1 MRSTVRF
8 AIIVGVL
15 LASASAS
22 AALPMIEDDFG
33 RARAEATARKLP
45 LFVEVWAPW

>member
-1 MRSTVRF
+1 MRSIAQF
-8 AIIVGVL
+8 AIVAAVVL
-15 LASASAS
+15 TSASATAS
-22 AALPMIEDDFG
+22 LPMIEDDVE